1 MSSRAYLR
9 ACRTTVGSA
18 EAKSL
23 LLVLSE
29 SGPTSGF
36 LSQGMVDRAAAMCEL
51 SPLAERLAMRRLRER
66 GLLQPVSPYELRG
79 PGCDWRLPLA
89 GGES

>member
-1 MSSRAYLR
+1 
-9 ACRTTVGSA
+9 
-18 EAKSL
+18 
-23 LLVLSE
+23 
-29 SGPTSGF
+29 
-36 LSQGMVDRAAAMCEL
+36 MVDRAAAMCEL